1 MTASEI
7 AEAAD
12 VPLSTTY
19 RKLDLLAEASILA
32 ETTEIREG
40 GHHTTKYVL
49 DFEAVRIAL
58 SEDRDFEVSID
69 RPART
74 ADERLAQLW
83 SEVMNQVGDEIDPA
97 DLAALVT
104 DLVDDAVADL
114 EPVEVGMESET
125 ARVTVFGNDRTE
137 MLASTA
143 NAAISMGAPL
153 AAGIIFA
160 SLTVSALIFLLASL

>member
-49 DFEAVRIAL
+49 DFEAVRIVL
-58 SEDRDFEVSID
+58 SEDGDFEVSID

-83 SEVMNQVGDEIDPA
+83 SEVRR
-97 DLAALVT
+97 
-104 DLVDDAVADL
+104 
-114 EPVEVGMESET
+114 ET
-125 ARVTVFGNDRTE
+125 
-137 MLASTA
+137 
-143 NAAISMGAPL
+143 
-153 AAGIIFA
+153 
-160 SLTVSALIFLLASL
+160 

>member
-1 MTASEI
+1 MRGPGGDDEPALQVVLDALEDPDCRTIVTHLEEPMTASEI

-83 SEVMNQVGDEIDPA
+83 SEVRR
-97 DLAALVT
+97 
-104 DLVDDAVADL
+104 
-114 EPVEVGMESET
+114 ET
-125 ARVTVFGNDRTE
+125 
-137 MLASTA
+137 
-143 NAAISMGAPL
+143 
-153 AAGIIFA
+153 
-160 SLTVSALIFLLASL
+160 